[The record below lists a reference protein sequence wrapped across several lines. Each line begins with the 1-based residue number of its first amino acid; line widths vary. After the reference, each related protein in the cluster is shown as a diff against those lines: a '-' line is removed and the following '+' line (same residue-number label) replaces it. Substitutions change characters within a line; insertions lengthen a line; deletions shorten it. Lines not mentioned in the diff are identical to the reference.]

1 MPQAPGLRKN
11 FGQKMSSLCPMCFR
25 NFNLTIQSKRDP
37 RPYIKKQR
45 DLISKSLR
53 QKSPPPSPNKIN
65 SKIIKTRHL
74 NAPANRICLQSTN
87 IKTLRRPQLVLYPY
101 SLPLEKGRPGLC
113 IKTIASSN
121 LQILFRYNVTV
132 FNGSIKKFN
141 HLQQLFY

>member
-53 QKSPPPSPNKIN
+53 QKSPPPHKTGSQ
-65 SKIIKTRHL
+65 SMEIIVLIAPQDPKL
-74 NAPANRICLQSTN
+74 N
-87 IKTLRRPQLVLYPY
+87 
-101 SLPLEKGRPGLC
+101 
-113 IKTIASSN
+113 
-121 LQILFRYNVTV
+121 
-132 FNGSIKKFN
+132 
-141 HLQQLFY
+141 